1 MKKVSKSALITYIVS
16 TVLVIGLIVG
26 NFYADKYSQIL
37 SIYLG
42 HSTNKIVSTGDED
55 VDTEY
60 YKSEFSSEDELKAEG
75 EKVGQKIVEE
85 GIVLL
90 KNDNDAL
97 PLASGNKVSVLG
109 QNSVDLVYGGGGAG
123 SVDTST
129 APDLLTALTNS
140 GFKINQ
146 MLWDFYN
153 TGNASSYRKETPDI
167 YGNGS
172 FSVNEVPRS
181 VYTDEIINGFAD
193 YNDAAVVVIG
203 RSGGES
209 SDLSSSKL
217 STGYH
222 YLEIDDNEKDMLQ
235 LASDNF
241 ETVVVIINSSNPVEL
256 GFLDEYD
263 VDAAIWVGALGQT
276 GVYAIG
282 EVMNGNV
289 NPSGNLV
296 DTFAYD
302 LLSAPAMENFGD
314 YTITNSKVDRGN
326 AYMVYGEGIYVGY
339 RYYETRY
346 EDVVLGN
353 EDPGNYDYTTQ
364 VKYPFGYGLS
374 YTTFEWSDYNV
385 TEKDHIYEV
394 SLNVTNTGSVAG
406 MDVVQIYM
414 QSPYTDYDKENN
426 IEKASAEL
434 VGFAKTSE
442 IEPGKSETIK
452 IEVNKEEMK
461 TYDAN
466 GHGTYIVDAG
476 DYYFAAGEDAHTALN
491 NILAAKGMTTADGMD
506 SDGNADMVKDFTVEK
521 LDATTYAVSTETG
534 NEITNQFE
542 GADIKYY
549 DPSFKYLSR
558 NDWTGT
564 WPTTY
569 AEGEMTASEEMLE
582 DLAISYT
589 EDPDAVMPK
598 LGEISEEYGELNAAM
613 LIGRD
618 YEDELWDVLL
628 DQMKLG
634 EMTELVRMGGYATV
648 PIPSIGL
655 PGTSNLDGPAG
666 ISNTLVGGDK
676 QGMAYPAQI
685 VMASTWNVKLLERMG
700 ELIGEDSLSAGVAG
714 WYAPGVNTHRAPFG
728 GRNFEYFS
736 EDDFLSGKMS
746 ASEVTGVQS
755 KGAFVFMKHF
765 ALNDQETNRIGGS
778 MFANEQSIREIYLK
792 PFETTVREA
801 DAEGVMASMN
811 RIGHRWVGGHKGL
824 MTETLR
830 NEWDFE
836 GIVIT
841 DQASFS
847 AFLYEDI
854 LEGLEAGTNLWLNT
868 DSTMWTLTDKQL
880 TPTVVNNI
888 REATHNIVYTI
899 VNSNAMNGVSTS
911 SKIVAVTPT
920 WKYWLTTV
928 NIVLGLAVLWAIVF
942 VTRRSSK
949 QKRQAM

>member
-1 MKKVSKSALITYIVS
+1 MKKISKSALITYIVS
-16 TVLVIGLIVG
+16 TALIIGLIVG

-42 HSTNKIVSTGDED
+42 HSTNKIVSTDDED
-55 VDTEY
+55 VDTKY

-90 KNDNDAL
+90 KNDNNSL
-97 PLASGNKVSVLG
+97 PLASGNKISVLG

-129 APDLLTALTNS
+129 APNLLTALTNS

-146 MLWDFYN
+146 ELWDFYN
-153 TGNASSYRKETPDI
+153 KGDASSYRKETPDI
-167 YGNGS
+167 YGKGS

-181 VYTDEIINGFAD
+181 VYTDEIINGFTD
-193 YNDAAVVVIG
+193 YNDAAIVVIG

-241 ETVVVIINSSNPVEL
+241 ETVIVIINSSNPVEL

-374 YTTFEWSDYNV
+374 YTIFEWSDYNV
-385 TEKDHIYEV
+385 TEKDDIYEI

-442 IEPGKSETIK
+442 IEPGKSETVK

-476 DYYFAAGEDAHTALN
+476 DYYFAAGEDAHIALN

-521 LDATTYAVSTETG
+521 LDATTYSISKETRS
-534 NEITNQFE
+534 EITNQFE
-542 GADIKYY
+542 DADIKYY

-558 NDWTGT
+558 NDWAGT
-564 WPTTY
+564 WPSTY
-569 AEGEMTASEEMLE
+569 AKGKMTASEEMLE

-618 YEDELWDVLL
+618 YENELWDVLL

-778 MFANEQSIREIYLK
+778 MFANEQSIRELYLK

-830 NEWDFE
+830 NEWDFK

-920 WKYWLTTV
+920 WKYWLITA
-928 NIVLGLAVLWAIVF
+928 NIVLGLAILWAIVF

-949 QKRQAM
+949 QKRQAI